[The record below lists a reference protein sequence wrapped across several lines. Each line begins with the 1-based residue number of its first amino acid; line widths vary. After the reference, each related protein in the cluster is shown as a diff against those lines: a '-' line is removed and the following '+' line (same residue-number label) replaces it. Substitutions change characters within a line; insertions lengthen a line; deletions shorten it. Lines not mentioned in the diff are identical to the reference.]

1 MNPFREPARARI
13 TITCGVLISL
23 GAIARADE
31 PTTQQRVALLA
42 KPSVVKIVGAYV
54 ATFEVNG
61 QRGTIAI
68 GGTGTGWFLT
78 PDGYIATNA
87 HVVSDIQEG
96 DTQGA
101 ADHVPVGRQSTTLH
115 PLLSTSSPLR
125 YPRFAAVPISALQPS
140 RAFI

>member
-1 MNPFREPARARI
+1 MSPFRTAAPTRI
-13 TITCGVLISL
+13 AITCAVLISL
-23 GAIARADE
+23 GATARADE

-96 DTQGA
+96 DDKAT
-101 ADHVPVGRQSTTLH
+101 H
-115 PLLSTSSPLR
+115 
-125 YPRFAAVPISALQPS
+125 
-140 RAFI
+140 